1 MYVAPLDRMRRAIT
15 WSLLCL
21 LPAAV
26 FAAVKV
32 RTYVLEAGVYDKL
45 VIDDGEVWLGVYPA
59 GDHAVIRTCKLRVRQ
74 VPNEDAYEEKA
85 TAVESTTNGPPLFL
99 LKGAPAVRPGNV
111 TSLYARSGDDVP
123 DTLSL
128 ALGKN
133 KYVLRHVETKEADG
147 RPVKQLRLKLGAK
160 EMELGNCPA
169 RDGIDPVWAG
179 DLDGDGRLDLYVRI
193 EHHNF
198 QVEQL
203 LYLSSAD
210 PTGKA
215 LTARA
220 AVLRVRKLD
229 D

>member
-1 MYVAPLDRMRRAIT
+1 MRRAIA
-15 WSLLCL
+15 WFLICL
-21 LPAAV
+21 LPAV
-26 FAAVKV
+26 GFAAGKA
-32 RTYVLEAGVYDKL
+32 RTYVLERGVYDKII
-45 VIDDGEVWLGVYPA
+45 IDDGEVWLGVYPA
-59 GDHAVIRTCKLRVRQ
+59 GDHAVVRTCKLRVKQ
-74 VPNEDAYEEKA
+74 IPNEDASEGKA

-99 LKGAPAVRPGNV
+99 LKGAPAVKPGNV
-111 TSLYARSGDDVP
+111 TSLYTNPGYDVP

-133 KYVLRHVETKEADG
+133 KYVLRHVETKEAEG
-147 RPVKQLRLKLGAK
+147 RRVEQLRLKLGAK
-160 EMELGNCPA
+160 EMELGNCSA
-169 RDGIDPVWAG
+169 RDSIYPVWAG
-179 DLDGDGRLDLYVRI
+179 DLDADGRLDVYLRI

-198 QVEQL
+198 HVEQL

-229 D
+229 G